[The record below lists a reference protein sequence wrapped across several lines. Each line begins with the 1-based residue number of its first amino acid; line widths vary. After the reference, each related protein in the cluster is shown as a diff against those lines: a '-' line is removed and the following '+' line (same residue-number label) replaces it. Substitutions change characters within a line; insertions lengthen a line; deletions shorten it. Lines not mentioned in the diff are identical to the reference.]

1 MNQVTMLQKGGY
13 DVSVT
18 FRSGVQMVETKR
30 RPTSTMAPVVAGEL
44 QKAVMRDVDQ
54 AAQFIAGQ
62 IMARLA
68 EAYAG
73 TKPLTEDEDECVLIA
88 KLQMALGHERG
99 NDGMKWMDYLTIST
113 PAKKTPMVKA
123 PVMA

>member
-1 MNQVTMLQKGGY
+1 MKQVEMLQKGGY
-13 DVSVT
+13 DVFIVW
-18 FRSGVQMVETKR
+18 RDGIQMVEVKR
-30 RPTSTMAPVVAGEL
+30 GQAATMAPAVAGEL
-44 QKAVMRDVDQ
+44 QKVVMRDVDG
-54 AAQFIAGQ
+54 AAQCIAGQ
-62 IMARLA
+62 VMARLA
-68 EAYAG
+68 EVYAE
-73 TKPLTEDEDECVLIA
+73 TKPLAKDEDECVLIA